1 MKMCYNVIK
10 SEGLMNETEGEKT
23 VLIKRQKRM
32 ANNNWAILKEKKR
45 SNVQLRY
52 TDITLGVV
60 KIMFSYLDS

>member
-10 SEGLMNETEGEKT
+10 SEGLMNETETEKT

>member
-1 MKMCYNVIK
+1 MCDNVIK

-32 ANNNWAILKEKKR
+32 ANNNWAILKKKKR
-45 SNVQLRY
+45 NNVQLRY

>member
-1 MKMCYNVIK
+1 MKMCYKVIK

-32 ANNNWAILKEKKR
+32 ANNNWAILKKKKR
-45 SNVQLRY
+45 NNVQLRY